1 MQYFAK
7 QLASLDCKQA
17 AVESQAPYELT
28 AGIVPIASLSKFFSF
43 AFVSLL
49 VGSLFTSLKT
59 FGSEIDKLGPLRQP
73 FRMTFFIL
81 DALAKCWFL
90 MVCEALNIWKVKKNF
105 FQRGLFTKELNGLKL
120 QLFLVTFMII
130 PCFTFRANETT
141 PWSRKETKKNKNKNK
156 KLRGFLYQDLLKFV
170 PAAIRKIKCT
180 NSPMILMTL

>member
-81 DALAKCWFL
+81 DALG
-90 MVCEALNIWKVKKNF
+90 V
-105 FQRGLFTKELNGLKL
+105 RGLEHMKGKEEFFPRGAVYKGAKWSEIA
-120 QLFLVTFMII
+120 TF
-130 PCFTFRANETT
+130 F
-141 PWSRKETKKNKNKNK
+141 
-156 KLRGFLYQDLLKFV
+156 
-170 PAAIRKIKCT
+170 
-180 NSPMILMTL
+180 